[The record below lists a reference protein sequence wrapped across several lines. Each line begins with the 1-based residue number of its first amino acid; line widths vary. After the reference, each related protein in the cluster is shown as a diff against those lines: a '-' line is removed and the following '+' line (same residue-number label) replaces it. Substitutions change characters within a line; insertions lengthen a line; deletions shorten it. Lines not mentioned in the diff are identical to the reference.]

1 MNKSALLIACLML
14 AACGEKLPPPDA
26 ASSGPKLVKAMTVG
40 AGPSQAD
47 VSPPVGGSEP
57 GLRAWG
63 GNKVGADSSSN
74 QTASENRYSG
84 EVRARYESQLAFRV
98 GGKIVARLVDAGA
111 RVKAGQP
118 LARLDPADLQ
128 LTAVQAEANRSLAA
142 AELQRTQELKAKN
155 FVSQAALDAKVST
168 AQSATAQAQLAKNQ
182 ADYTTLVA
190 DTTGVVVAVL
200 AEPGQVVAAGQ
211 GVFRVARDGE
221 REVAINLPEAH
232 IAGLKVGAGGTAQL
246 WADGTDKVYR
256 GVLRELAPAADPATR
271 TFAARVTL
279 DAAPADLPL
288 GLTATV
294 SFARQEKQPLVV
306 PLAALLQQGAGERG
320 AAVWVIGADRTVSQR
335 AVEIERYSDA
345 GAVLKSGLNAGEQIV
360 AAGAFKLVAGEKV
373 RIAAP

>member
-1 MNKSALLIACLML
+1 MNKSALLIAFFLL

-26 ASSGPKLVKAMTVG
+26 ASSGPKLVKSLKVG
-40 AGPSQAD
+40 AG
-47 VSPPVGGSEP
+47 E
-57 GLRAWG
+57 
-63 GNKVGADSSSN
+63 
-74 QTASENRYSG
+74 TASENRYSG

-111 RVKAGQP
+111 HVKAGQP

-182 ADYTTLVA
+182 AGYTTLVA

-232 IAGLKVGAGGTAQL
+232 IAGLKVGAASASIGTAQL

-256 GVLRELAPAADPATR
+256 VVLRELAPAADPATR

-279 DAAPADLPL
+279 DAAPVDLPL

-320 AAVWVIGADRTVSQR
+320 AAVWVIGADHTVSQR

-345 GAVLKSGLNAGEQIV
+345 GAVLKSGLSAGEQIV